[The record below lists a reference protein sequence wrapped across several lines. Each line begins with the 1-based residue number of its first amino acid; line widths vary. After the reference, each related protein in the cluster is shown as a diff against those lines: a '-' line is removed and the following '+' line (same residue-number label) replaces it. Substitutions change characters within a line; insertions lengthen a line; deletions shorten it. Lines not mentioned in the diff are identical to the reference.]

1 MIDYNIKILIKKLLA
16 KDEKDKISWEDLFN
30 QSILNNIEEEST
42 ISIENI
48 YINDKVTKTKA
59 Y

>member
-1 MIDYNIKILIKKLLA
+1 VIDYNIKILIKKLLA